1 MSASVTTPTPTTAT
15 SAATPLLRDLA
26 GRVAVVTGASSGMG
40 RATALL
46 LAARGARVALLARRQ
61 PQLEDLAAEI
71 RRLGGEALALAT
83 DVTDAASV
91 DAAAA
96 AVKATYGDADLVFN
110 NAGLMLPG
118 AIGQQPPQEWERQ
131 IDLNVTGAMRV
142 IQAFVPQ
149 LEAAAAQ
156 GKVVDLINTSS
167 IAGQYVYGY
176 FAVYSATKAFVS
188 HLVRHLRVELGP
200 KNIRVSVIEPGIT
213 ETELQGHF
221 TFQGAI
227 DWLKNAAQSI
237 DFLKAEDIAATV
249 GFIVSQPRHVNLQQ
263 VVIMPTKEG
272 I

>member
-1 MSASVTTPTPTTAT
+1 MSTTNL
-15 SAATPLLRDLA
+15 S
-26 GRVAVVTGASSGMG
+26 GRVAVITGASSGMG

-46 LAARGARVALLARRQ
+46 LASRGAKVALLARRKEA
-61 PQLEDLAAEI
+61 LETLAAEI
-71 RRLGGEALALAT
+71 RALGGEALALPT
-83 DVTDAASV
+83 DVTDQASV
-91 DAAAA
+91 EAAAA
-96 AVKATYGDADLVFN
+96 AVHAQYGNANLVFN

-118 AIGQQPPQEWERQ
+118 AIGAQPQQEWESQ

-149 LEAAAAQ
+149 LEAAAAE

-188 HLVRHLRVELGP
+188 HLTRHLRLELGP

-227 DWLKNAAQSI
+227 DWLQNAGQSI
-237 DFLKAEDIAATV
+237 EFLKAEDIAEAV
-249 GFIVSQPRHVNLQQ
+249 GFIVALPKRVNMQQ
-263 VVIMPTKEG
+263 MVIMPTREG

>member
-1 MSASVTTPTPTTAT
+1 MNTTAKNLT
-15 SAATPLLRDLA
+15 

-46 LAARGARVALLARRQ
+46 LASRGAKVALLARRKEA
-61 PQLEDLAAEI
+61 LDAVAAEI
-71 RRLGGEALALAT
+71 RELGGEALALAT
-83 DVTDAASV
+83 DVTDQASV

-96 AVKATYGDADLVFN
+96 AVRNQLGNADLVFN

-118 AIGQQPPQEWERQ
+118 AIGAQPQKEWESQ

-142 IQAFVPQ
+142 IQSFVPQ
-149 LEAAAAQ
+149 LEEAAAQ
-156 GKVVDLINTSS
+156 GKAVDLINTSS

-188 HLVRHLRVELGP
+188 HLTRHLRLELGP

-213 ETELQGHF
+213 ETELQSHF

-227 DWLKNAAQSI
+227 DWLENASKSI
-237 DFLKAEDIAATV
+237 DFLKAEDIAETV
-249 GFIVSQPRHVNLQQ
+249 GFIVSMPKHVNMQQ
-263 VVIMPTKEG
+263 IVVMPTKEG

>member
-1 MSASVTTPTPTTAT
+1 MTTTNL
-15 SAATPLLRDLA
+15 S
-26 GRVAVVTGASSGMG
+26 GRVAVITGASSGMG

-46 LAARGARVALLARRQ
+46 LASRGAKVALLARRKDA
-61 PQLEDLAAEI
+61 LEALAAEI
-71 RRLGGEALALAT
+71 HARGGDALALVT
-83 DVTDAASV
+83 DVTDQASV
-91 DAAAA
+91 QAAAA
-96 AVKATYGDADLVFN
+96 AVLAHYGNADLVFN

-118 AIGQQPPQEWERQ
+118 AIGNQPQREWESQ

-149 LEAAAAQ
+149 LEAAAAE
-156 GKVVDLINTSS
+156 GKAVDLINTSS

-188 HLVRHLRVELGP
+188 HLTRHLRLELGP

-213 ETELQGHF
+213 ETELQSHF

-227 DWLKNAAQSI
+227 DWLQNAAQSI
-237 DFLKAEDIAATV
+237 EFLKAEDIATAV
-249 GFIVSQPRHVNLQQ
+249 EFIVSLPKRVNMQQ
-263 VVIMPTKEG
+263 MVIMPTREG

>member
-1 MSASVTTPTPTTAT
+1 MNTIANN
-15 SAATPLLRDLA
+15 LA
-26 GRVAVVTGASSGMG
+26 GRVAVITGASSGMG

-46 LAARGARVALLARRQ
+46 LASRGAKVALLARRKEA
-61 PQLEDLAAEI
+61 LDAIAAEI
-71 RRLGGEALALAT
+71 RQLGGEALALAT
-83 DVTDAASV
+83 DVTDQASV
-91 DAAAA
+91 EAAAA
-96 AVKATYGDADLVFN
+96 AVRQQLGNADLVFN

-118 AIGQQPPQEWERQ
+118 AIGAQPQKEWESQ

-142 IQAFVPQ
+142 IQAFIPQ
-149 LEAAAAQ
+149 LEEAAAQ

-188 HLVRHLRVELGP
+188 HLTRHLRLELGP

-213 ETELQGHF
+213 ETELQSHF

-227 DWLKNAAQSI
+227 DWLENASKSI
-237 DFLKAEDIAATV
+237 DFLKAEDIAQTV
-249 GFIVSQPRHVNLQQ
+249 GFIVSMPKHVNMQQ
-263 VVIMPTKEG
+263 IVVMPTKEG

>member
-1 MSASVTTPTPTTAT
+1 MNTITK
-15 SAATPLLRDLA
+15 DLT

-46 LAARGARVALLARRQ
+46 LASRGAKVALLARRKDA
-61 PQLEDLAAEI
+61 LDAVAAEI
-71 RRLGGEALALAT
+71 QQLGGEAIAVTT
-83 DVTDAASV
+83 DVTDQASV

-96 AVKATYGDADLVFN
+96 AVRNQLGNADLVFN

-118 AIGQQPPQEWERQ
+118 AIGAQPQPEWESQ
-131 IDLNVTGAMRV
+131 IDLNVTGVMRV
-142 IQAFVPQ
+142 IQAFIPQ
-149 LEAAAAQ
+149 MEEAAAQ

-188 HLVRHLRVELGP
+188 HLTRHLRVELGP

-213 ETELQGHF
+213 ETELQSHF

-227 DWLKNAAQSI
+227 EWLENASKSI
-237 DFLKAEDIAATV
+237 DFLKAEDIAETV
-249 GFIVSQPRHVNLQQ
+249 GFIVSMPKHVNMQQ
-263 VVIMPTKEG
+263 IVIMPTKEG

>member
-1 MSASVTTPTPTTAT
+1 MTTATPTTPIAQ
-15 SAATPLLRDLA
+15 DLA

-46 LAARGARVALLARRQ
+46 LASRGAKVALLARRKTA
-61 PQLEDLAAEI
+61 LDDVAAEI
-71 RRLGGEALALAT
+71 RRQGGTALALAT
-83 DVTDAASV
+83 DVTDQASV
-91 DAAAA
+91 EAAAA
-96 AVKATYGDADLVFN
+96 AVREQYGHADLVFN

-118 AIGQQPPQEWERQ
+118 AIGAQPQREWESQ

-142 IQAFVPQ
+142 IQAFIPQ
-149 LEAAAAQ
+149 LEAAAAE
-156 GKVVDLINTSS
+156 GRAVDLINTSS

-188 HLVRHLRVELGP
+188 HLTRHLRMELGP

-227 DWLKNAAQSI
+227 DWLENAAKSI
-237 DFLKAEDIAATV
+237 EFLKAEDIAATV
-249 GFIVSQPRHVNLQQ
+249 GFIVGLPKHVNIQQ
-263 VVIMPTKEG
+263 VVVMPTKEG

>member
-1 MSASVTTPTPTTAT
+1 MSTSVIP
-15 SAATPLLRDLA
+15 SSVQQDLSD
-26 GRVAVVTGASSGMG
+26 RVAVITGASSGMG
-40 RATALL
+40 RAAALL
-46 LAARGARVALLARRQ
+46 LAGRGAKVALLARRKA
-61 PQLEDLAAEI
+61 QLDELAAEI
-71 RRLGGEALALAT
+71 HRLGGTALAIAT

-91 DAAAA
+91 EAAAA
-96 AVKATYGDADLVFN
+96 EVRRAYGNANLVFN

-118 AIGQQPPQEWERQ
+118 AIGQQPQQEWETQ

-149 LEAAAAQ
+149 LEEAAAQ
-156 GKVVDLINTSS
+156 GQVVDLINTSS

-188 HLVRHLRVELGP
+188 HLTRHLRLELGP

-213 ETELQGHF
+213 ETELQSHF

-227 DWLKNAAQSI
+227 DWIKNAAQSI
-237 DFLKAEDIAATV
+237 EFLKAEDIATTV
-249 GFIVSQPRHVNLQQ
+249 GFIVSLPRHVNLQQ

>member
-1 MSASVTTPTPTTAT
+1 MANLAS
-15 SAATPLLRDLA
+15 PLSSSSVVQDLA

-40 RATALL
+40 RASALL
-46 LAARGARVALLARRQ
+46 LASRGAKVALLARRQ
-61 PQLEDLAAEI
+61 AQLDEVADEI
-71 RRLGGEALALAT
+71 RRQGGQALAIVT
-83 DVTDAASV
+83 DVTNPASV

-96 AVKATYGDADLVFN
+96 TVLREFGNADLVFN

-118 AIGQQPPQEWERQ
+118 AIGQQPATEWEQQ
-131 IDLNVTGAMRV
+131 IDLNVTGVMRV
-142 IQAFVPQ
+142 VQAFVPQ
-149 LEAAAAQ
+149 LEAAAAK
-156 GKVVDLINTSS
+156 GKVADLINTSS

-176 FAVYSATKAFVS
+176 FAAYSATKAFVS

-227 DWLKNAAQSI
+227 DWLANAAQSI
-237 DFLKAEDIAATV
+237 EFLKAEDIAATV

-263 VVIMPTKEG
+263 VVIMPTREG

>member
-1 MSASVTTPTPTTAT
+1 MNTIAK
-15 SAATPLLRDLA
+15 DLT

-46 LAARGARVALLARRQ
+46 LASRGAKVALLARRKDA
-61 PQLEDLAAEI
+61 LDAVAAEI
-71 RRLGGEALALAT
+71 QQLGGEAIAVTT
-83 DVTDAASV
+83 DVTDQASV

-96 AVKATYGDADLVFN
+96 AVRNQLGNADLVFN

-118 AIGQQPPQEWERQ
+118 AIGAQPQPEWESQ
-131 IDLNVTGAMRV
+131 IDLNVTGVMRV
-142 IQAFVPQ
+142 IQAFIPQ
-149 LEAAAAQ
+149 MEEAAAQ

-188 HLVRHLRVELGP
+188 HLTRHLRVELGP

-213 ETELQGHF
+213 ETELQSHF

-227 DWLKNAAQSI
+227 DWLENASKSI
-237 DFLKAEDIAATV
+237 DFLKAEDIAETV
-249 GFIVSQPRHVNLQQ
+249 GFIVSMPKHVNMQQ
-263 VVIMPTKEG
+263 IVIMPTKEG

>member
-1 MSASVTTPTPTTAT
+1 MSNSVIT
-15 SAATPLLRDLA
+15 STVHQDLS
-26 GRVAVVTGASSGMG
+26 GRVAVITGASSGMG
-40 RATALL
+40 RAAAML
-46 LAARGARVALLARRQ
+46 LASRGAKVALLARRKA
-61 PQLEDLAAEI
+61 QLEEVAAEI
-71 RRLGGEALALAT
+71 RRLGGTALAIAT

-96 AVKATYGDADLVFN
+96 EVRRVYGNANLVFN

-118 AIGQQPPQEWERQ
+118 AIGQQAQNEWETQ

-156 GKVVDLINTSS
+156 GQVVDLINTSS
-167 IAGQYVYGY
+167 IASQYVYGY

-188 HLVRHLRVELGP
+188 HLTRHLRLELGP

-213 ETELQGHF
+213 DTELQSHF

-227 DWLKNAAQSI
+227 DWIKTAAQSI

-249 GFIVSQPRHVNLQQ
+249 GFIVSLPRHVNLQQ